1 MADAECN
8 GVRLYFE
15 TLGEGEPVLVIGGT
29 SMPPVLFQLSLA
41 PALVDA
47 GYQAVLFASR
57 GVEPSEAPPAP
68 YTVAEMAADAAGLIE
83 HLGIGPCRV
92 VGYSLGGFIA
102 EELCYQR
109 PDLVRDIV
117 LMASAGRSTSFLRT
131 YVQAEVDM
139 AEAVDPPL
147 VNQTVRDSLLLVQP
161 ISVLQHDDDIVDL
174 MVTMLEAAPPWT
186 NPGRLGQWSAD
197 LSWLNDVQR
206 VERWPLLRQ
215 RCLTIAFEHD
225 VAWPPERVR
234 EAAEAMPN
242 ARFTMIPGAAHGGL
256 LTHGDEV
263 SKVIIGFLNESAPTP

>member
-147 VNQTVRDSLLLVQP
+147 VNQTGPRLAASRPTDFRAAARRRHRRSHG
-161 ISVLQHDDDIVDL
+161 HD
-174 MVTMLEAAPPWT
+174 A
-186 NPGRLGQWSAD
+186 GS
-197 LSWLNDVQR
+197 
-206 VERWPLLRQ
+206 
-215 RCLTIAFEHD
+215 
-225 VAWPPERVR
+225 
-234 EAAEAMPN
+234 
-242 ARFTMIPGAAHGGL
+242 GAAM
-256 LTHGDEV
+256 DESGASRAMERRSLV
-263 SKVIIGFLNESAPTP
+263 AQ